1 MAKIDEQDIILRLK
15 NPSTRRRAFEVMVNA
30 YSRRLYWHI
39 HHILQNHDDTDDV
52 LQNTFL
58 KAWNAIEHFKG
69 ESALYTWLYRI
80 AQNEAITYIKQ
91 RRNIDSLDDEDFI
104 LTPTS
109 FIADDHFD
117 GDQAQETL
125 MQAISTLPP
134 KQRQV
139 FCMKYFEEQKYEDI
153 SNLVGTSIGALK
165 ASYHIAVE
173 KITKFIK
180 KKE

>member
-1 MAKIDEQDIILRLK
+1 MSEISDKSLIERLL
-15 NPSTRRRAFEVMVNA
+15 NPSTREEAFRILVEQEGP
-30 YSRRLYWHI
+30 RLYNLVRRI
-39 HHILQNHDDTDDV
+39 VQFHDDADDV
-52 LQNTFL
+52 MQNTFL

-180 KKE
+180 QKE